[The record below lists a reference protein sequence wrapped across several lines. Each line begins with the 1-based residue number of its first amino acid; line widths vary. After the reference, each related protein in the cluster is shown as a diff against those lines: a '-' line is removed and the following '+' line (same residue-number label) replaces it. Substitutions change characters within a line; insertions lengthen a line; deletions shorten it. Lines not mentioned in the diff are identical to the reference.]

1 MGEKEM
7 KLALAQMK
15 MEQDQLFVAQ
25 SIIYRSEDLCRVS
38 KMTAS

>member
-1 MGEKEM
+1 M

-25 SIIYRSEDLCRVS
+25 LIIYRSEDLCRVS